1 MQAQAS
7 SARPDPWDAEQGQL
21 LLSKARELAPLF
33 RDYAEP
39 NEAAGR
45 LDQAVVSAL
54 LESKLFGLFAARELG
69 GADLGPSDAIR
80 VIEEVAY
87 ADAATAWVMFAAGMA
102 IGAASAYLPDA
113 AVKTLF
119 ADGLTV
125 IAGQGIPNGKAVAVP
140 GGYLLSGQWNYGSG
154 TLHASCIH
162 TGAIVYENGA
172 PRLDA
177 AGAPEVRIFHV
188 PLADVE
194 LRGNWDVLGLRA
206 TGSVD
211 YSIAEVFIAEEYTY
225 FARTART
232 YRGSASFRMGT
243 MAVGAAGHTA
253 FALGVGRRV
262 LDELA
267 AFARTRVGRP
277 GMLGES
283 ESFLENFAA
292 AEARYRSARALV
304 NETWNEVEATM
315 ARDDALKTRDIT
327 LIRLALNHATW
338 TAADVC
344 DFAYKAAGGVSL
356 RNGVIQRYFRDM
368 HAGTQHVTSSPAIL
382 KECGRD
388 LAGVAPGKKWN
399 FFGLVDNVAS

>member
-1 MQAQAS
+1 MQAQAR
-7 SARPDPWDAEQGQL
+7 SASPAPWDAEQGRL
-21 LLSKARELAPLF
+21 LLRHARESAPLF
-33 RDYAEP
+33 REHAEA
-39 NEAAGR
+39 NEANGR
-45 LDQAVVSAL
+45 LDPAVVSAM
-54 LESKLFGLFAARELG
+54 LEGNLFGLFAARELG
-69 GADLGPSDAIR
+69 GADLRPSDAIR

-87 ADAATAWVMFAAGMA
+87 ADAATSWVMFAAGMA
-102 IGAASAYLPDA
+102 IGAASVYLPDQA
-113 AVKTLF
+113 AKDLF
-119 ADGLTV
+119 SDGMSI
-125 IAGQGIPNGKAVAVP
+125 IAGQGIPNGKAVVVP
-140 GGYLLSGQWNYGSG
+140 GGYRLSGQWNYGSG

-188 PLADVE
+188 PRAEVE
-194 LRGNWDVLGLRA
+194 LCGNWDVLGLRA

-211 YSIAEVFIAEEYTY
+211 YAIADVFVAEEYTY
-225 FARTART
+225 FARTTRT

-267 AFARTRVGRP
+267 AFAQTRVGRP

-292 AEARYRSARALV
+292 AEARYRSARAFV
-304 NETWNEVEATM
+304 NETWAEVEATM
-315 ARDDALKTRDIT
+315 EQEGELRTRDMT

-388 LAGVAPGKKWN
+388 LVGVAPGKKWN
-399 FFGLVDNVAS
+399 FFGLVDNVAA